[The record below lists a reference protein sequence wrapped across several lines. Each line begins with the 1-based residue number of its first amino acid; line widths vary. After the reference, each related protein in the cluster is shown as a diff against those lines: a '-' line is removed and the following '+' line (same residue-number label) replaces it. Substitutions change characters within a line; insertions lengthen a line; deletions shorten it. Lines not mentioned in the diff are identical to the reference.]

1 MYLII
6 YFFLYL
12 QLLFSNSHVSFGS
25 IDYVEF
31 ESKIIGNR
39 SIEIY
44 RPSNQQ
50 ISDKTI
56 FIIMHD
62 GQMLFDSTITWN
74 RKDWN
79 IDGIFEQRKN
89 RNNDIVIIGVSSI
102 NKSGDGFID
111 NTKRYAEYFPK
122 ESIKY
127 FKKIL
132 KHIFTISILIK
143 ISLII

>member
-56 FIIMHD
+56 FII
-62 GQMLFDSTITWN
+62 N
-74 RKDWN
+74 
-79 IDGIFEQRKN
+79 
-89 RNNDIVIIGVSSI
+89 
-102 NKSGDGFID
+102 
-111 NTKRYAEYFPK
+111 
-122 ESIKY
+122 
-127 FKKIL
+127 
-132 KHIFTISILIK
+132 
-143 ISLII
+143 

>member
-1 MYLII
+1 MKYLFL
-6 YFFLYL
+6 YFLYL
-12 QLLFSNSHVSFGS
+12 QILFSNSKVSFGS
-25 IDYVEF
+25 IDDVQF

-44 RPSNQQ
+44 RPSTQQ

-62 GQMLFDSTITWN
+62 GQMLFDSSTTWN

-89 RNNDIVIIGVSSI
+89 KNNDIIIIG
-102 NKSGDGFID
+102 
-111 NTKRYAEYFPK
+111 
-122 ESIKY
+122 
-127 FKKIL
+127 
-132 KHIFTISILIK
+132 
-143 ISLII
+143 